1 MRTGD
6 VTIKHVG
13 GLCTVFAQAQ
23 EGVETGNGACV
34 NASSHAQIL
43 YDLSTAACVAS
54 YARQGGYRRFG
65 HCIFTHSIGGY
76 SCRCEIPLSP
86 LAYSSSVNKVTMQLW
101 FVV

>member
-1 MRTGD
+1 MPHCDEERARVRTGD

-43 YDLSTAACVAS
+43 YDAACALPPTH
-54 YARQGGYRRFG
+54 ARAV
-65 HCIFTHSIGGY
+65 IGG
-76 SCRCEIPLSP
+76 L
-86 LAYSSSVNKVTMQLW
+86 VTVYLPI
-101 FVV
+101 V